1 LPSDRYREEDRNPSM
16 KFINVILF
24 IVVFSTPAYAFDPGQ
39 IISDAIR
46 SYDQVID
53 YTCLFYKKE
62 LVKDQYIE
70 QKNIILKHR
79 KPRSFYLK
87 WTEGDGKGT
96 EVIYV
101 EGKNDNKL
109 TAHAGGFLKWITV
122 KVDPCGSIAMKNNR
136 HTVLEAH
143 LGNFI
148 EICDKNYKL
157 AKQLRVG
164 TFEMTGEEMIDGRAT
179 ICIKATF
186 PDDRRF
192 YGKIIYIY
200 VDREYKFPVAVEIYG
215 WNNEL
220 IEKYEYNNIKLNVGL
235 TDKDFDSKNE
245 EYEFYRAPNGP

>member
-1 LPSDRYREEDRNPSM
+1 M
-16 KFINVILF
+16 KFINIILF
-24 IVVFSTPAYAFDPGQ
+24 IAVVSISTQVYAFDPGQ

-53 YTCLFYKKE
+53 YTSLFYKKE

-79 KPRSFYLK
+79 KPCSFYLK

-101 EGKNDNKL
+101 GGRNNNKL

-122 KVDPCGSIAMKNNR
+122 NVDPYSSIAMKNNR

-143 LGNFI
+143 IGNFI

-157 AKQLRVG
+157 AKHLCVG
-164 TFEMTGEEMIDGRAT
+164 TFEPCGEKMIGGRTT
-179 ICIKATF
+179 ICIKAIF

-192 YGKIIYIY
+192 YGGANYIY
-200 VDREYKFPVAVEIYG
+200 VDKEYKFPIAVEIYG

-220 IEKYEYNNIKLNVGL
+220 LEKYENTDIKLNVGL
-235 TDKDFDSKNE
+235 TDKDFDPKNK
-245 EYEFYRAPNGP
+245 EYEY

>member
-1 LPSDRYREEDRNPSM
+1 M
-16 KFINVILF
+16 KFVHIILF
-24 IVVFSTPAYAFDPGQ
+24 ITLVSTQVHAFDTDQ

-62 LVKDQYIE
+62 LVGDQYIE

-79 KPRSFYLK
+79 KPLSFYLK
-87 WTEGDGKGT
+87 WTEGEGKGT

-101 EGKNDNKL
+101 EGRNDNKL
-109 TAHAGGFLKWITV
+109 TAHAGGFLKWLTV
-122 KVDPCGSIAMKNNR
+122 NLDPCGSIAMRNNR
-136 HTVLEAH
+136 HTVIEAH
-143 LGNFI
+143 IGNFI

-157 AKQLRVG
+157 AKHLRVG
-164 TFEMTGEEMIDGRAT
+164 TFELYGEKMIAGRAA

-192 YGKIIYIY
+192 YGKIIYIDI
-200 VDREYKFPVAVEIYG
+200 DREYKFPVAVEIYG

-220 IEKYEYNNIKLNVGL
+220 LEKYEYTNIKLNVGL
-235 TDKDFDSKNE
+235 TDEDFDPKNK

>member
-1 LPSDRYREEDRNPSM
+1 M
-16 KFINVILF
+16 KFINIILF
-24 IVVFSTPAYAFDPGQ
+24 ITVVSTQVHAFDPGQ

-62 LVKDQYIE
+62 LVKDKYIE

-79 KPRSFYLK
+79 KPLSFYLK

-101 EGKNDNKL
+101 EGRNENKL
-109 TAHAGGFLKWITV
+109 TAHAGGFLKPLTV
-122 KVDPCGSIAMKNNR
+122 NLEPRGFIAMKNNR

-143 LGNFI
+143 IGNII

-157 AKQLRVG
+157 AKYLRVG
-164 TFEMTGEEMIDGRAT
+164 TFEPCVEKMIGDRAA
-179 ICIKATF
+179 ICIKAIF
-186 PDDRRF
+186 PEDKRF
-192 YGKIIYIY
+192 YGGINYIY
-200 VDREYKFPVAVEIYG
+200 MDKEYKFPVAVEIYG

-220 IEKYEYNNIKLNVGL
+220 LEKYENTNIKWNVGL
-235 TDKDFDSKNE
+235 TDKDFDPKNK
-245 EYEFYRAPNGP
+245 EYGF